1 MPERPMLEL
10 PMLELKGASASYGSV
25 PAISN
30 VSIAIGEG
38 EAVGLLGANG
48 AGKSTTLR
56 AISGLV
62 KLSSGSVTFAGADLA
77 TLPPYRI
84 PELGIAHVPEGRQ
97 VFPEMT
103 VNENLEIGAFVP
115 KAKAERAHT
124 LDLVYSIFP
133 RLAERK
139 KQLAGTMSGGEQQM
153 LAVGRG
159 LMLKPRLLMLDEPS
173 LGLAPVMTDVTFEK
187 IGEIHKMGTA
197 ILLVEQNVSR
207 ALSLVQRAYV
217 LESGNVIMHG
227 TSTELAN
234 NKQVQAAYLGI

>member
-1 MPERPMLEL
+1 MCTNRHRERPVLEL
-10 PMLELKGASASYGSV
+10 SGVSASYGSV
-25 PAISN
+25 PAIHD
-30 VSIAIGEG
+30 VSLHIGAG

-56 AISGLV
+56 LISGLV
-62 KLSSGSVTFAGADLA
+62 RRTAGRISFMGSNLDA
-77 TLPPYRI
+77 LPAHRI

-103 VNENLEIGAFVP
+103 VQENLEIGAYVP
-115 KAKAERAHT
+115 KAKAARAQT
-124 LDLVYSIFP
+124 MELVYGIFP
-133 RLAERK
+133 RLADRR

-187 IGEIHKMGTA
+187 IAEIHKMGTA

-207 ALSLVQRAYV
+207 ALSLVARAYV

>member
-1 MPERPMLEL
+1 
-10 PMLELKGASASYGSV
+10 MLELKGVSAAYGSV
-25 PAISN
+25 PAIAN
-30 VSIAIGEG
+30 VSIHINAG

-56 AISGLV
+56 LISGLV
-62 KLSSGSVTFAGADLA
+62 GLTSGSISFDGIDVAS
-77 TLPPYRI
+77 LPPYKI

-103 VNENLEIGAFVP
+103 VQENLEIGAFVP
-115 KAKAERAHT
+115 RAKADRART
-124 LDLVYSIFP
+124 MELVYEIFP

-187 IGEIHKMGTA
+187 IAQIHKMGTA
-197 ILLVEQNVSR
+197 LLLVEQNVSR

-217 LESGNVIMHG
+217 LESGRVIMHG
-227 TSTELAN
+227 KSEELAT

>member
-1 MPERPMLEL
+1 
-10 PMLELKGASASYGSV
+10 MLELKGASAAYGAV
-25 PAISN
+25 PAISH
-30 VSIAIGEG
+30 VSIDVNAG

-62 KLSSGSVTFAGADLA
+62 RLTSGAIGFDGIDLA
-77 TLPPYRI
+77 SLPPHKI

-103 VNENLEIGAFVP
+103 VQENLEIGAFVP
-115 KAKAERAHT
+115 TAKAERT
-124 LDLVYSIFP
+124 KTMELVYEIFP

-139 KQLAGTMSGGEQQM
+139 RQLAGTMSGGEQQM

-187 IGEIHKMGTA
+187 IAEIHKMGTA

-207 ALSLVQRAYV
+207 ALSLVDRAYV
-217 LESGNVIMHG
+217 LESGRVTMHG
-227 TSTELAN
+227 KSDELAN
-234 NKQVQAAYLGI
+234 SKQVQAAYLGI

>member
-1 MPERPMLEL
+1 VLEL
-10 PMLELKGASASYGSV
+10 SHVSASYGAV
-25 PAISN
+25 PALSDVTIS
-30 VSIAIGEG
+30 VGEG

-56 AISGLV
+56 TISGL
-62 KLSSGSVTFAGADLA
+62 LRATSGAITFGGRNIGS
-77 TLPPYRI
+77 LPPYKVT
-84 PELGIAHVPEGRQ
+84 ELGIAHVPEGRQ
-97 VFPEMT
+97 VFPELT
-103 VNENLEIGAFVP
+103 VQENLEIGAYVP
-115 KAKAERAHT
+115 AAKAERKRSFE
-124 LDLVYSIFP
+124 LVLGIFP
-133 RLAERK
+133 VLAARR

-173 LGLAPVMTDVTFEK
+173 LGLAPVITEVTFQK
-187 IGEIHKMGTA
+187 IGEIHAMGTA

-217 LESGNVIMHG
+217 LESGKVILQG
-227 TSTELAN
+227 TSAELAN

>member
-1 MPERPMLEL
+1 MIEL
-10 PMLELKGASASYGSV
+10 SGVSASYGSV
-25 PAISN
+25 PAIGDVTIN
-30 VSIAIGEG
+30 VGEG

-62 KLSSGSVTFAGADLA
+62 KLTSGTITFLGQNLA
-77 TLPPYRI
+77 TLPPHKI
-84 PELGIAHVPEGRQ
+84 AELGIAHVPEGRQ

-103 VNENLEIGAFVP
+103 VNENLEVGSYAP
-115 KAKAERAHT
+115 RAKADRNSS

-133 RLAERK
+133 RLAERRR
-139 KQLAGTMSGGEQQM
+139 QLAGTMSGGEQQM

-173 LGLAPVMTDVTFEK
+173 LGLAPVMCDVTFEK
-187 IGEIHKMGTA
+187 IQDIHKLGTA

-207 ALSLVQRAYV
+207 ALTLVKRAYV
-217 LESGNVIMHG
+217 LESGKVIMHG
-227 TSTELAN
+227 TNTELAN
-234 NKQVQAAYLGI
+234 NKQVQTAYLGI

>member
-1 MPERPMLEL
+1 MLK
-10 PMLELKGASASYGSV
+10 LEAVSASYGSV
-25 PAISN
+25 PAISG
-30 VSIAIGEG
+30 VSIEIGEG

-56 AISGLV
+56 VISGLV
-62 KLSSGSVTFAGADLA
+62 RPTSGTIIFDGTDLA
-77 TLPPYRI
+77 SLPPHRI
-84 PELGIAHVPEGRQ
+84 PELRIAHVPEGRQ

-103 VNENLEIGAFVP
+103 VQENLEIGAYVP
-115 KAKAERAHT
+115 KAKAERSRT
-124 LDLVYSIFP
+124 LQLVYSIFP
-133 RLAERK
+133 RLADRS

-207 ALSLVQRAYV
+207 ALSLVARAYV
-217 LESGNVIMHG
+217 LEGGNIIMHG
-227 TSTELAN
+227 TSAELDD

>member
-1 MPERPMLEL
+1 VLEFA
-10 PMLELKGASASYGSV
+10 GVSASYGSV

-30 VSIAIGEG
+30 ISIAVGQG

-56 AISGLV
+56 VISGLV
-62 KLSSGSVTFAGADLA
+62 KMSSGAITFAGTDLGS
-77 TLPPYRI
+77 LRPHQI

-103 VNENLEIGAFVP
+103 VQENLEIGAYVP
-115 KAKAERAHT
+115 KAKAERKSS
-124 LDLVYSIFP
+124 LDLVYGIFP
-133 RLAERK
+133 RLADRR

-227 TSTELAN
+227 SSAELAN
-234 NKQVQAAYLGI
+234 NKQVQTAYLGI

>member
-1 MPERPMLEL
+1 MCMRRRAEARMLEL
-10 PMLELKGASASYGSV
+10 RSVSASYGSV

-30 VSIAIGEG
+30 VTIRIGEG

-56 AISGLV
+56 VVSRLV
-62 KLSSGSVTFAGADLA
+62 KLSAGTVTFAGTDLA
-77 TLPPYRI
+77 SLPPHRI

-103 VNENLEIGAFVP
+103 VQENLEIGAYVP
-115 KAKAERAHT
+115 KAKAERSRS

-133 RLAERK
+133 RLADRK

-173 LGLAPVMTDVTFEK
+173 LGLSPVMADTAFEK
-187 IGEIHKMGTA
+187 IQE
-197 ILLVEQNVSR
+197 
-207 ALSLVQRAYV
+207 
-217 LESGNVIMHG
+217 
-227 TSTELAN
+227 
-234 NKQVQAAYLGI
+234 

>member
-1 MPERPMLEL
+1 MLKL
-10 PMLELKGASASYGSV
+10 DGVSASYGSV
-25 PAISN
+25 PAISD
-30 VSIAIGEG
+30 VAIEIGAG

-56 AISGLV
+56 AISGQV
-62 KLSSGSVTFAGADLA
+62 KLSKGSLTFDGIDL
-77 TLPPYRI
+77 TSMPPYRI

-103 VNENLEIGAFVP
+103 VQENLEIGAYVP
-115 KAKAERAHT
+115 KAKADRAQT
-124 LDLVYSIFP
+124 MQLVYEIFP
-133 RLAERK
+133 RLADRRR
-139 KQLAGTMSGGEQQM
+139 QLAGTMSGGEQQM

-187 IGEIHKMGTA
+187 IAEIHKLGTA

-207 ALSLVQRAYV
+207 ALTLVARAYV

-227 TSTELAN
+227 TSEELAN

>member
-1 MPERPMLEL
+1 MLEL
-10 PMLELKGASASYGSV
+10 RSVSAAYGSV
-25 PAISN
+25 PAISH
-30 VSIAIGEG
+30 VSITVNAG

-62 KLSSGSVTFAGADLA
+62 APSSGSISFEGIDVGA
-77 TLPPYRI
+77 LPPHRI

-103 VNENLEIGAFVP
+103 VQENLEIGAFVP
-115 KAKAERAHT
+115 KAKAERART
-124 LDLVYSIFP
+124 MELVYGIFP

-139 KQLAGTMSGGEQQM
+139 RQLAGTMSGGEQQM

-159 LMLKPRLLMLDEPS
+159 LMLKPRLLRLDEPS

-187 IGEIHKMGTA
+187 IAEIHKMGTA

-207 ALSLVQRAYV
+207 ALSLVDRAYV
-217 LESGNVIMHG
+217 LESGRVIMHG
-227 TSTELAN
+227 SSAELAG

>member
-1 MPERPMLEL
+1 MCTHRHREKRVLEL
-10 PMLELKGASASYGSV
+10 SGVCASYGSV
-25 PAISN
+25 PAIHD
-30 VSIAIGEG
+30 VSISVGKG

-56 AISGLV
+56 VTSGLV
-62 KLSSGSVTFAGADLA
+62 RLTSGSIRFMGADLA
-77 TLPPYRI
+77 ALPAHRI

-103 VNENLEIGAFVP
+103 VQENLEIGSYVP
-115 KAKAERAHT
+115 KAKAERSRS

-133 RLAERK
+133 RLADRK

-159 LMLKPRLLMLDEPS
+159 LMLQPRLLMLDEPS
-173 LGLAPVMTDVTFEK
+173 LGLAPVMTDTTFEK
-187 IGEIHKMGTA
+187 IAEIHKMGTA

-217 LESGNVIMHG
+217 LESGRVIMHG
-227 TSTELAN
+227 SSAELAD